1 MNTKITTIPRIYKPK
16 DVCEVELNDV
26 LMGIKS
32 GCLYGQDL
40 KDITKQINAVDD
52 HKRQGELKYWN
63 LPVALFNGTFSYKNN
78 DSLITYSSFTALDF
92 DQFESEEKLNET
104 GWQLTQMPCVY
115 AVFRTPSGK
124 GLKAIVY
131 HDNESP
137 DDHAEL
143 FSQLLKIFNIPAT
156 DESVKDLSRGNYI
169 CYDPNLWIN
178 DKVAPYHF
186 QHDPSYVKP
195 GKPQVS
201 YKAGTVQ
208 DIETLRLMLSFK
220 RPQGNKSDESII
232 RILNAN
238 WMKRP
243 ELKKEGNRANSV
255 FSLASQLCNCGVNID
270 KAVNYLVDFYR
281 PTGLS
286 DEEIVYQAHRG
297 YQNNAETYGSARSR
311 FDSYGS
317 KGMRYPKT

>member
-16 DVCEVELNDV
+16 DVCEVELKDV
-26 LMGIKS
+26 LMGIKT

-40 KDITKQINAVDD
+40 KDITKQINAVVD
-52 HKRQGELKYWN
+52 HKHQGELKYWN

-78 DSLITYSSFTALDF
+78 DSLINYSSFTALDF

-104 GWQLTQMPCVY
+104 GWHLTQMPCVY

-131 HDNESP
+131 HDNESQ

-178 DKVAPYHF
+178 DKVTPYHF
-186 QHDPSYVKP
+186 LHDPNYTKP
-195 GKPQVS
+195 
-201 YKAGTVQ
+201 TVTAQ
-208 DIETLRLMLSFK
+208 RTSTTHIDIGDLRRLTCPISK
-220 RPQGNKSDESII
+220 KSDESII
-232 RILNAN
+232 NILNSKWRKN
-238 WMKRP
+238 Q
-243 ELKKEGNRANSV
+243 ELWQEGNRANSV

-270 KAVNYLVDFYR
+270 KALSYLIKSYKEV
-281 PTGLS
+281 GLRE
-286 DEEIVYQAHRG
+286 EEISYNCIRG
-297 YQNNAETYGSARSR
+297 YQNNYQSYGCNRKL
-311 FDSYGS
+311 FDNYGS
-317 KGMRYPKT
+317 KGR

>member
-1 MNTKITTIPRIYKPK
+1 MNEIITTIPRIFQPEKVS
-16 DVCEVELNDV
+16 DWHINDV
-26 LMGIKS
+26 LWGIKT
-32 GCLYGQDL
+32 GIFNNQDL
-40 KDITKQINAVDD
+40 RGITQQIQSQSNHDL
-52 HKRQGELKYWN
+52 QGQMKSRY
-63 LPVALFNGTFSYKNN
+63 LPAAMFNGTFSYKNN
-78 DSLITYSSFTALDF
+78 DSLINYSCFTALDF
-92 DQFESEEKLNET
+92 DKFESEEKLNET
-104 GWQLTQMPCVY
+104 SYWLTQTPCVY

-178 DKVAPYHF
+178 DKATPYHF

-297 YQNNAETYGSARSR
+297 YQNNAETYGSTRSR
-311 FDSYGS
+311 FDNYGS